1 MIRQP
6 PRSTRTDTLFP
17 YTTLFRS
24 IIEAPCREPAGW
36 PLRRSTSSPIGTV
49 SRGQK
54 EGAGSPAPF
63 RSSDFGSV
71 ALARIGREERLE
83 LVLDALI
90 LIGVGGRFLL
100 DRDVRPFG
108 AELAVHLEP
117 FLEAALG
124 VWLARLGGAFGF
136 ANAAVD
142 ALVRIDSEYIQIG
155 RTTCRE

>member
-71 ALARIGREERLE
+71 ALARIGRAERLE

-100 DRDVRPFG
+100 DRNVTPFG
-108 AELAVHLEP
+108 AELAVHLDP
-117 FLEAALG
+117 FLVAALDLQC
-124 VWLARLGGAFGF
+124 VVSDTNMSA
-136 ANAAVD
+136 
-142 ALVRIDSEYIQIG
+142 
-155 RTTCRE
+155 